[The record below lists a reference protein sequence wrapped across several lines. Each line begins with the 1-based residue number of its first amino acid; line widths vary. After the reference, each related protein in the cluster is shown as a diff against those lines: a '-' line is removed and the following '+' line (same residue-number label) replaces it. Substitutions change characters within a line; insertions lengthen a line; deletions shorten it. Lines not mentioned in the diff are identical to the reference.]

1 MAKLV
6 DALTQRDDFKS
17 RTDLQV
23 RILSWLLKLKIMNK
37 QEFKETSFLLIAAI
51 IVGMLAVLLFQFL
64 N

>member
-1 MAKLV
+1 
-6 DALTQRDDFKS
+6 
-17 RTDLQV
+17 
-23 RILSWLLKLKIMNK
+23 MNK